1 MRKLSVVSEILS
13 AYNDAMDMHL
23 ARPGD
28 ITRIKSLRP
37 SQLPFCPVNFFT
49 RVAKFGA
56 LQVMDMGGS
65 FYTSVGTAV
74 HDVVQTYLAPS
85 GKFLATW
92 KCRHC
97 GKKREVSMR
106 HECCE
111 FQMDYHEISINY
123 KGVVGHIDAV
133 FKDHKGRYWILDF
146 KTTSVKGVAG
156 KIKNP
161 GRVYIEQIET
171 YALYL
176 WLQHGIKVEGVM
188 LMFIKRDN
196 PAEPAVWARTLDDA
210 DFDRI
215 KKRTKTYK
223 KMHKEVLAV
232 ETAKEAIA
240 LARYGKCK
248 NPYCKACRSRVSAEQ
263 QLKDAFEVG
272 KRARRFPLSELS
284 K

>member
-1 MRKLSVVSEILS
+1 
-13 AYNDAMDMHL
+13 MDL
-23 ARPGD
+23 
-28 ITRIKSLRP
+28 
-37 SQLPFCPVNFFT
+37 N
-49 RVAKFGA
+49 
-56 LQVMDMGGS
+56 GS

-97 GKKREVSMR
+97 GKIREVSMK

-111 FQMDYHEISINY
+111 FQMEYREISINH

-133 FKDHKGRYWILDF
+133 FKDRKGRYWILDF
-146 KTTSVKGVAG
+146 KTTSVKGVAT
-156 KIKNP
+156 KIKSP

-196 PAEPAVWARTLDDA
+196 PAEPAVWARTLDDD
-210 DFDRI
+210 DFKRI
-215 KKRTKTYK
+215 KARTKKYK
-223 KMHKEVLAV
+223 QMHKEVLAV
-232 ETAKEAIA
+232 QTMKEAIA

-248 NPYCKACRSRVSAEQ
+248 NSYCKSCRSRVSAKEQ
-263 QLKDAFEVG
+263 IKSAFEVG
-272 KRARRFPLSELS
+272 KRAKRFPLSELS